1 MAEIVIFTNVE
12 RQFQRLEQARK
23 NLKNDN
29 LLTSNCKSVFFGS
42 ESCWNKNYESL
53 IASAT
58 VVIFCWQ
65 GAIYPNDLS
74 TKSKMFLQSHN
85 AKFAMLSITEPELDD
100 QKGFTETDLE
110 LIRQY
115 IAYSG
120 LENYKQLWLWLQAD
134 FTSGLHQYKG
144 PATLPWHGICNFSG
158 PSPSAAAPKAVIGI
172 LFSRENWIWQE
183 TVYLQELV
191 KVIEAKEMQ
200 ALPVFCLWSDNETQ
214 NAPGV
219 SKAVKQYFY
228 KDGSCIVD
236 AVINTFK
243 VGLTQSSLNEKDFLK
258 KLNVPVLQGYNLL
271 REYGQWW
278 DSFTGMDP
286 VELSCNVVQPEF
298 DGVLHG
304 LPLSSKE
311 VDVEGIAFYAPIQE
325 RIEKFVAKVEKWAV
339 LHAKNNS
346 DKKIAI
352 IFHNYPPTN
361 DSIGSAQ
368 GLDSPASVAA
378 LLQKMQADGYQTGS
392 LPQDGR
398 QLIEMVAAGVTN
410 DRRFLTETQLKKAV
424 GSVAKKD
431 YCDWF
436 ERQDPLVQ
444 VEMEREWGPAPG
456 NVFYYDDK
464 LLIPGIES
472 GNIYVGMQPP
482 RGFGEEPSK
491 IIHSPVCPPPH
502 HYLAFYCWLRDTWQ
516 ADAVIHVGTHGSLEW
531 LPGKNAGLSCKC
543 YPDLALGDLPDI
555 YPYYVTIVG
564 EGIQAKRRGSACLIG
579 HLNPPSSHADTY
591 EDLAEL
597 EKLLDEYAQ
606 FKVEHPASVGI
617 VEEQI
622 INKIAVMHLDEDLP
636 RQELDADSYI
646 LKIHAYVEQLK
657 HMQIRTGLHILGKAP
672 EGEELLDFI
681 LVLTR
686 VENGSIPSLP
696 QTIAAAYGF
705 DYYELEARSGEALEN
720 GQSGAALIDKI
731 WTDCKAVIQH
741 LHAAAFSKEGLNSL
755 LEIET
760 VQALSLSEAQQEN
773 LKITATYIC
782 DVIAPNLAMT
792 RQEITNTLR
801 ALNGEYI
808 EPGPGGAPTSGRADI
823 LPTGRNFFGVD
834 PNNLPTP
841 AAWELGKLLADQ
853 VITRYISEENSYPES
868 IGIVLWSD
876 SNMRSNGQCIAEFLY
891 LLGVKPVWQRGS
903 QRVIDLEIIPLP
915 ELQRPRIDIMARISG
930 LFRDSMAAAVELLE
944 QAVEMVAGLD
954 ETTEENFV
962 KKHIQSDVEALR
974 GEGLT
979 AAEAVSQASYR
990 IFGCPPGGYGAGVAH
1005 LIEEKNWETIADL
1018 ADVYVRWGAHAY
1030 GKNNNGDFVPQLFR
1044 RRLSNIDITIKNMD
1058 NHEVHLLNSDD
1069 FNAYCGG
1076 MNVAVRSIRGKM
1088 PKCYIGDS
1096 ADKAHT
1102 ETKSLDEE
1110 FRRIFRGESMNPKY
1124 LEGMKKH
1131 GYKGASDLAALVA
1144 HAYGWD
1150 VTSSVMEDWMY
1161 EGFAG
1166 KLVLDEDMRQW
1177 MQEVNPWALQ
1187 RITEKLLEAEQRQL
1201 WSPLSYAGNGQEYEN
1216 GKNDAMRYPFSLV
1229 SNIYDWLS

>member
-392 LPQDGR
+392 LLQDGR

-1201 WSPLSYAGNGQEYEN
+1201 WSPLPETKAALEKIY
-1216 GKNDAMRYPFSLV
+1216 L
-1229 SNIYDWLS
+1229 NIEGELEEKSDF

>member
-962 KKHIQSDVEALR
+962 KKHIKSDVEALR

-1201 WSPLSYAGNGQEYEN
+1201 WSPLPETKAALEKIY
-1216 GKNDAMRYPFSLV
+1216 L
-1229 SNIYDWLS
+1229 NIEGELEEKSDF

>member
-1201 WSPLSYAGNGQEYEN
+1201 WSPLPETKTALEKIY
-1216 GKNDAMRYPFSLV
+1216 L
-1229 SNIYDWLS
+1229 NIEGELEEKSDF

>member
-731 WTDCKAVIQH
+731 WNDCKAVIQH

-1102 ETKSLDEE
+1102 ETKSLGEE

-1201 WSPLSYAGNGQEYEN
+1201 WSPLPETKAALEKIY
-1216 GKNDAMRYPFSLV
+1216 L
-1229 SNIYDWLS
+1229 NIEGELEEKSDF

>member
-974 GEGLT
+974 GEGLK
-979 AAEAVSQASYR
+979 ASYR

-1201 WSPLSYAGNGQEYEN
+1201 WSPLPETKAALEKIY
-1216 GKNDAMRYPFSLV
+1216 L
-1229 SNIYDWLS
+1229 NIEGELEEKSDF

>member
-1201 WSPLSYAGNGQEYEN
+1201 WSPLPETKAALEKIY
-1216 GKNDAMRYPFSLV
+1216 L
-1229 SNIYDWLS
+1229 NIEGELEEKSDF

>member
-1201 WSPLSYAGNGQEYEN
+1201 WSPLPETKAALEKIY
-1216 GKNDAMRYPFSLV
+1216 F
-1229 SNIYDWLS
+1229 NIEGELEEKSDF

>member
-915 ELQRPRIDIMARISG
+915 ELRRPRIDIMARISG

-1201 WSPLSYAGNGQEYEN
+1201 WSPLPETKAALEKIY
-1216 GKNDAMRYPFSLV
+1216 L
-1229 SNIYDWLS
+1229 NIEGELEEKSDF

>member
-564 EGIQAKRRGSACLIG
+564 EGIQAKRRGLACLIG

-1201 WSPLSYAGNGQEYEN
+1201 WSPLPETKAALEKIY
-1216 GKNDAMRYPFSLV
+1216 L
-1229 SNIYDWLS
+1229 NIEGELEEKSDF

>member
-23 NLKNDN
+23 ILENDN
-29 LLTSNCKSVFFGS
+29 LSTSSCKSVFFGS
-42 ESCWNKNYESL
+42 ESCWNKNYERL
-53 IASAT
+53 ISSAS

-85 AKFAMLSITEPELDD
+85 TKFAMLSITEPEVDD
-100 QKGFTETDLE
+100 QKGFQETDLE

-120 LENYKQLWLWLQAD
+120 LENYKQLWLWLQAG
-134 FTSGLHQYKG
+134 FTSGQYQYKR

-158 PSPSAAAPKAVIGI
+158 ASPSAAAQKAVIGI

-183 TVYLQELV
+183 TAYLQELV

-200 ALPVFCLWSDNETQ
+200 ALPVFCLWSDNEIQ

-228 KDGSCIVD
+228 KDGRCIVD

-311 VDVEGIAFYAPIQE
+311 ADVKGIAFYAPIQE

-392 LPQDGR
+392 LPQDGQ
-398 QLIEMVAAGVTN
+398 QLIEMIVAGVTN
-410 DRRFLTETQLKKAV
+410 DRRFLTEAQMKKAV

-456 NVFYYDDK
+456 NVFYYGNK

-482 RGFGEEPSK
+482 RGFGEEPGK

-502 HYLAFYCWLRDTWQ
+502 HYLAFYGWLRDIWQ

-564 EGIQAKRRGSACLIG
+564 EGIQAKRRGAACLIG

-591 EDLAEL
+591 EELAEL
-597 EKLLDEYAQ
+597 EKLLDEYTQ

-622 INKIAVMHLDEDLP
+622 IDKIAEMHLDEDIP
-636 RQELDADSYI
+636 RYELDADSYI

-696 QTIAAAYGF
+696 QTIAAACGF
-705 DYYELEARSGEALEN
+705 DYYELEARSGEVLAN

-731 WTDCKAVIQH
+731 WNDCKAVIQH
-741 LHAAAFSKEGLNSL
+741 LQAAAFSKAGLDSL
-755 LEIET
+755 LEIEA
-760 VQALSLSEAQQEN
+760 VQVLSLSEAQQEK
-773 LKITATYIC
+773 LKITAAYIC
-782 DVIAPNLAMT
+782 DVIAPNLALT

-853 VITRYISEENSYPES
+853 VIARYISEENKYPES

-903 QRVIDLEIIPLP
+903 QRVIDLEIIPLA

-944 QAVEMVAGLD
+944 QAVEMAAGLD

-962 KKHIQSDVEALR
+962 KKHIQSDAEALTR
-974 GEGLT
+974 EGLT
-979 AAEAVSQASYR
+979 AEEAVRQASYR

-1005 LIEEKNWETIADL
+1005 LIEEKNWENIADL

-1076 MNVAVRSIRGKM
+1076 MNAAVRSIRGKM

-1110 FRRIFRGESMNPKY
+1110 FRRVFRGESMNPKY

-1201 WSPLSYAGNGQEYEN
+1201 WSPLPETKAALEKIY
-1216 GKNDAMRYPFSLV
+1216 L
-1229 SNIYDWLS
+1229 NIEGELEEKSDF

>member
-1 MAEIVIFTNVE
+1 MEQVAEIVIFTNVE

-1201 WSPLSYAGNGQEYEN
+1201 WSPLPETKAALEKIY
-1216 GKNDAMRYPFSLV
+1216 L
-1229 SNIYDWLS
+1229 NIEGELEEKSDF

>member
-23 NLKNDN
+23 ILENDN
-29 LLTSNCKSVFFGS
+29 LSTSSCKSVFFGS
-42 ESCWNKNYESL
+42 ESCWNKNYEHLVSS
-53 IASAT
+53 AS
-58 VVIFCWQ
+58 VVLFCWQ
-65 GAIYPNDLS
+65 GAISPNDLS

-85 AKFAMLSITEPELDD
+85 TKFAMLSITEPEVDD
-100 QKGFTETDLE
+100 QKGFQETDLE

-120 LENYKQLWLWLQAD
+120 LENYKQLWLWLQAG
-134 FTSGLHQYKG
+134 FTSGQYQYKR

-158 PSPSAAAPKAVIGI
+158 ASPSAAAQKAVIGI

-183 TVYLQELV
+183 TAYLQELV

-200 ALPVFCLWSDNETQ
+200 ALPVFCLWSDNEIQ

-228 KDGSCIVD
+228 KDGRCIVD

-311 VDVEGIAFYAPIQE
+311 ADVKGIAFYAPIQE
-325 RIEKFVAKVEKWAV
+325 RIEKFVAKAEKWAV

-378 LLQKMQADGYQTGS
+378 LLKKMQADGYQTGS
-392 LPQDGR
+392 LPQDGQ
-398 QLIEMVAAGVTN
+398 QLIEMIVAGVTN
-410 DRRFLTETQLKKAV
+410 DRRFLTEAQMKKAV

-456 NVFYYDDK
+456 NVFYYGNK

-482 RGFGEEPSK
+482 RGFGEEPGK

-502 HYLAFYCWLRDTWQ
+502 HYLAFYGWLRDIWQ

-564 EGIQAKRRGSACLIG
+564 EGIQAKRRGAACLIG

-591 EDLAEL
+591 EELAEL

-622 INKIAVMHLDEDLP
+622 IDKIAEMHLDEDIP
-636 RQELDADSYI
+636 RHELDADSYI

-686 VENGSIPSLP
+686 VENSSIPSLP

-705 DYYELEARSGEALEN
+705 DYYELEARSGEVLAN

-731 WTDCKAVIQH
+731 WNDCKAVIQH
-741 LHAAAFSKEGLNSL
+741 LQAAAFSKAGLDSL
-755 LEIET
+755 LEIEA
-760 VQALSLSEAQQEN
+760 VQVLSLSEAQQEK
-773 LKITATYIC
+773 LKITAAYIC
-782 DVIAPNLAMT
+782 DVIAPNLALT

-853 VITRYISEENSYPES
+853 VIARYISEENKYPES

-903 QRVIDLEIIPLP
+903 QRVIDLEIISLA

-944 QAVEMVAGLD
+944 QAVEMAAGLD

-962 KKHIQSDVEALR
+962 KKHIQSDAEALAR
-974 GEGLT
+974 EGLT
-979 AAEAVSQASYR
+979 AEEAVRQASYR

-1005 LIEEKNWETIADL
+1005 LIEEKNWENIADL

-1076 MNVAVRSIRGKM
+1076 MNAAVRSIRGKM

-1110 FRRIFRGESMNPKY
+1110 FRRVFRGESMNPKY

-1201 WSPLSYAGNGQEYEN
+1201 WSPLPETKAALEKIY
-1216 GKNDAMRYPFSLV
+1216 L
-1229 SNIYDWLS
+1229 NIEGELEEKSDF

>member
-903 QRVIDLEIIPLP
+903 QRVIDLEIITLP

-1201 WSPLSYAGNGQEYEN
+1201 WSPLPETKAALEKIY
-1216 GKNDAMRYPFSLV
+1216 L
-1229 SNIYDWLS
+1229 NIEGELEEKSDF

>member
-158 PSPSAAAPKAVIGI
+158 PSPSAATPKAVIGI

-1201 WSPLSYAGNGQEYEN
+1201 WSPLPETKAALEKIY
-1216 GKNDAMRYPFSLV
+1216 L
-1229 SNIYDWLS
+1229 NIEGELEEKSDF

>member
-841 AAWELGKLLADQ
+841 AAWELGKMLADQ

-1201 WSPLSYAGNGQEYEN
+1201 WSPLPETKAALEKIY
-1216 GKNDAMRYPFSLV
+1216 L
-1229 SNIYDWLS
+1229 NIEGELEEKSDF